1 MTRIPITYF
10 EDRADGSPISPFRVV
25 EPHRESL
32 DLQPMREAQ
41 TAWAGTPIRERLR
54 CIRRIRHALAEHACD
69 LVRAVSPQT
78 EAESAEIIA
87 AQLLPLADAC
97 RFLEHEAPALLQ
109 PRRLGLRGQPFW
121 LRPTGVELR
130 REPYGIILIIT
141 PGNYPLLLPGVVLL
155 QALAAGNA
163 VLLKPA
169 AGGTRPIGALVS
181 LCLRSGVPAGLLR
194 VLPEETRAVAS
205 ALEAGVDK
213 VVFTGSAD
221 TGRKLLAQ
229 LASRLI
235 PSVMELSGCDALFI
249 RADADL
255 ILAAKALL
263 FGLRWNHG
271 ATCIAPRR
279 VFVHE
284 RVAAAF
290 EAAILSQL
298 PFQPT
303 WTIPPELRPKM
314 AGPVL
319 EAAAQGARIIAGEID
334 PRGRI
339 LAPLIVAD
347 ASPSLRLLREDHFG
361 PVAALVT
368 VRDDEEALCG
378 NAQCPFALGAS
389 IFTRD
394 LVAARALAAR
404 INAGT
409 VVINDLIVPTADP
422 RVPFGGRQESGF
434 GVTRG
439 AEGLLE
445 LTVPKTVLTRPGRRR
460 PHYDPLT
467 GADAELFRH
476 YLTAAHGARWW
487 DRLQALGA
495 FFRAA
500 SQRKKS

>member
-10 EDRADGSPISPFRVV
+10 EDRADGFPPSPFSVV
-25 EPHRESL
+25 EPHHEKL
-32 DLQPMREAQ
+32 DVEFMRAAQ
-41 TAWAGTPIRERLR
+41 TAWATIPIPERLR
-54 CIRRIRHALAEHACD
+54 NIRRIRHALAAHSSD
-69 LVRAVSPQT
+69 LVRALSPKT
-78 EAESAEIIA
+78 EAECAEIIA

-97 RFLEHEAPALLQ
+97 RFLEREASALLR
-109 PRRLGLRGQPFW
+109 PRRLGTRGQPFW

-130 REPYGIILIIT
+130 REPCGLILIIA

-155 QALAAGNA
+155 QALTAGNA
-163 VLLKPA
+163 VMIKPA
-169 AGGTRPIGALVS
+169 AGGTRPVEALVN
-181 LCLRSGVPAGLLR
+181 LCIQCGVPAALLR

-205 ALEAGVDK
+205 ALDAGVDK
-213 VVFTGSAD
+213 VIFTGSAD

-235 PSVMELSGCDALFI
+235 PAVMELSGCDAMVV

-255 ILAAKALL
+255 TLAAQALL

-279 VFVHE
+279 IFVHE
-284 RVAAAF
+284 RVAAEF
-290 EAAILSQL
+290 EAAILSEL
-298 PFQPT
+298 SFQPT
-303 WTIPPELRPKM
+303 WTISPESRPKM

-319 EAAAQGARIIAGEID
+319 EATAQGARVLAGEID
-334 PRGRI
+334 HRGRI
-339 LAPLIVAD
+339 IAPLIIGD

-368 VRDDEEALCG
+368 VRDDEEALRA

-389 IFTRD
+389 IFSRD
-394 LVAARALAAR
+394 LVAAHALSGR

-445 LTVPKTVLTRPGRRR
+445 LTVSKAVMTCPGRRR
-460 PHYDPLT
+460 PHYDALT
-467 GADAELFRH
+467 GADAALFRH

-487 DRLQALGA
+487 DRLKALGG
-495 FFRAA
+495 FLRSA